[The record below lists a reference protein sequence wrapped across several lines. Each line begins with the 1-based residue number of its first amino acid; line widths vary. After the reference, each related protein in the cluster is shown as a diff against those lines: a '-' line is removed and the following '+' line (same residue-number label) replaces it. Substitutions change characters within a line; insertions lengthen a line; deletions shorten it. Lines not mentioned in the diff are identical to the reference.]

1 MHSFFSDLF
10 NKIYLKS
17 ENYKK
22 IINKTKCV
30 NINFYIRQRYYY
42 MKKINFSHFFFF
54 LIIHYYYL
62 NLKNINKN
70 FLLNLTFNCTV

>member
-30 NINFYIRQRYYY
+30 NINFYIRQRYL
-42 MKKINFSHFFFF
+42 KKNKFHSFFF
-54 LIIHYYYL
+54 LFNYYT
-62 NLKNINKN
+62 
-70 FLLNLTFNCTV
+70 LLLLEFKKY